1 MLELLLCSS
10 LTILPD
16 FLFRRFVQGKRIGR
30 EITLFSL
37 WYELRWGITACVLLT
52 LSLITLIF
60 YFHPA
65 TNSAVSFF
73 RTVPVLPETIGRVE
87 EVYVGLREEVQAGT
101 PLFRLDSSEQ
111 QAAVES
117 ARRRIIEVDA
127 ALDVARTELQ
137 VAGGRIAEA
146 QGAYD
151 QALDEYETRAALFER
166 NPDTVSERDVEKAR
180 TLVGARKGA
189 LDAATASRSST
200 EEEIDKLLPA
210 QKASAQAELEE
221 AAVELAKTT
230 VYAGVTGRLEQFT
243 LRAGDIVNPLMRPA
257 GILIPSEAG
266 RVGLQAGFNQIE
278 AQVIRRGM
286 IGEAACSSVPFRIIP
301 LVVTEVQSV
310 IAAGQLR
317 PTDQLVDPTQV
328 PRAGAITAYLEPL
341 FEDGITALPP
351 GSSCAVNVYT
361 SNHAKL
367 QSPDVGTFDGIAL
380 HMIDAVG
387 VVHAAILR
395 LQAILLPVRTL
406 VLSGGH

>member
-1 MLELLLCSS
+1 MLEFLLCSS

-16 FLFRRFVQGKRIGR
+16 FLFRRFAQGKRIGR
-30 EITLFSL
+30 EITLFSV

-65 TNSAVSFF
+65 TNSAISYF
-73 RTVPVLPETIGRVE
+73 RTVPVLPETIGRVA
-87 EVYVGLREEVQAGT
+87 EVYVGLREEVEAGT
-101 PLFRLDSSEQ
+101 PLFKIDSSEQ
-111 QAAVES
+111 RAALES

-137 VAGGRIAEA
+137 VADGRIAEA

-151 QALDEYETRAALFER
+151 QALEEYTVRAHLFAR
-166 NPDTVSERDVEKAR
+166 NPDAVPERDVEKAK
-180 TLVGARKGA
+180 TLVDARKGA
-189 LDAATASRSST
+189 LDAAIATKSST
-200 EEEIDKLLPA
+200 ETEVSTLLPA
-210 QKASAQAELEE
+210 QRASAQAELEE
-221 AAVELAKTT
+221 AAVDLAKTT
-230 VYAGVTGRLEQFT
+230 IYADVTGRLEQFT
-243 LRAGDIVNPLMRPA
+243 LRPGDLVNPMMRPA
-257 GILIPSEAG
+257 GILVPREAG
-266 RVGLQAGFNQIE
+266 RIGLQAGFGQIE
-278 AQVIRRGM
+278 AQVIRPGM
-286 IGEAACSSVPFRIIP
+286 IGEAACMSVPFKIIP

-328 PRAGAITAYLEPL
+328 PRPGALTAYLEPL
-341 FEDGITALPP
+341 FEDGINALHP

-361 SNHAKL
+361 NNHEKL
-367 QSPDVGTFDGIAL
+367 QSPDLGTLDRIAL
-380 HMIDAVG
+380 HTIDTVG
-387 VVHAAILR
+387 LVHAMILR

>member
-1 MLELLLCSS
+1 MLEFLLCSS

-16 FLFRRFVQGKRIGR
+16 FLFRRFAQGKRIGR
-30 EITLFSL
+30 EITLFSV
-37 WYELRWGITACVLLT
+37 WYELRWGITACMLLT
-52 LSLITLIF
+52 LTLITVIF

-65 TNSAVSFF
+65 TNSALSFF
-73 RTVPVLPETIGRVE
+73 RTVPVLPETAGRVA
-87 EVYVGLREEVQAGT
+87 EVFVGLREEVEAGT

-111 QAAVES
+111 QAAAES
-117 ARRRIIEVDA
+117 ARRRIVEVDA
-127 ALDVARTELQ
+127 ALEVARIGLQ
-137 VAGGRIAEA
+137 VAEGRIAEA

-151 QALDEYETRAALFER
+151 QALEEYETRARLFER
-166 NPDTVSERDVEKAR
+166 NPDAVSTRDVEKAE
-180 TLVGARKGA
+180 TLVEARKGA
-189 LDAATASRSST
+189 LDAAIASRSST
-200 EEEIDKLLPA
+200 EAEVNTLLPA

-221 AAVELAKTT
+221 AAVELAKMT

-243 LRAGDIVNPLMRPA
+243 LRPGDLVNPFMRPA
-257 GILIPSEAG
+257 GILIPREAG
-266 RVGLQAGFNQIE
+266 RIALQAGFGQIE

-286 IGEAACSSVPFRIIP
+286 IGEAACISVPFRIIP

-317 PTDQLVDPTQV
+317 PTDQLVDPMQATR
-328 PRAGAITAYLEPL
+328 PGAITAYLEPL
-341 FEDGITALPP
+341 FQGGLTALPP
-351 GSSCAVNVYT
+351 GSSCIVNVYT
-361 SNHAKL
+361 SNHDKL
-367 QSPDVGTFDGIAL
+367 ESPDVGTLEGIVL

>member
-1 MLELLLCSS
+1 MLEFLLCSS

-16 FLFRRFVQGKRIGR
+16 FLFRRFVQDKRVGR
-30 EITLFSL
+30 EITLYSM

-52 LSLITLIF
+52 LTLITVIF

-73 RTVPVLPETIGRVE
+73 RTVPVLPETVGRVA
-87 EVYVGLREEVQAGT
+87 EVFVGLREEVEAGT

-111 QAAVES
+111 QAAAES
-117 ARRRIIEVDA
+117 ARRRIIEAEA
-127 ALDVARTELQ
+127 ALEVARVGLQ

-151 QALDEYETRAALFER
+151 QALDEYETRAELFER
-166 NPDTVSERDVEKAR
+166 NPDTVSEREIEKAR
-180 TLVGARKGA
+180 TLVNARKGA
-189 LDAATASRSST
+189 LDAAIASKSST
-200 EEEIDKLLPA
+200 EEEINKLLPA
-210 QKASAQAELEE
+210 QKASAQAALEE
-221 AAVELAKTT
+221 ALVELAKTT

-243 LRAGDIVNPLMRPA
+243 LRPGDLVNPVMRPA
-257 GILIPSEAG
+257 GILIPTEAG
-266 RVGLQAGFNQIE
+266 RIGLQAGFGQIE

-286 IGEAACSSVPFRIIP
+286 IAEAACTSVPFRIIP

-317 PTDQLVDPTQV
+317 PTDQLVDPMQV
-328 PRAGAITAYLEPL
+328 SRPGAITAYLEPL
-341 FEDGITALPP
+341 FQGGLAALPP
-351 GSSCAVNVYT
+351 GSSCIVNAYT
-361 SNHAKL
+361 SNHDKL
-367 QSPDVGTFDGIAL
+367 ESADLGTLDRTAL

-395 LQAILLPVRTL
+395 LQAILLPVQTL

>member
-1 MLELLLCSS
+1 MLEFLLCSL

-16 FLFRRFVQGKRIGR
+16 FLYRRYAQGKRIGR

-52 LSLITLIF
+52 LTLITVIF

-73 RTVPVLPETIGRVE
+73 RTVPVLPETVGRVA
-87 EVYVGLREEVQAGT
+87 EVFVGLREEVQAGT
-101 PLFRLDSSEQ
+101 PLFRLDSSKQ

-117 ARRRIIEVDA
+117 ARRRIAEVEA
-127 ALDVARTELQ
+127 ALAVTRANLQ
-137 VAGGRIAEA
+137 VAEGRIVEA
-146 QGAYD
+146 QGAYN
-151 QALDEYETRAALFER
+151 QALDEYETRATLFER
-166 NPDTVSERDVEKAR
+166 NTVAEREVERAQ
-180 TLVGARKGA
+180 TLVNARKGA
-189 LDAATASRSST
+189 LDAAVASKSST
-200 EEEIDKLLPA
+200 EEEINTLLPA
-210 QKASAQAELEE
+210 QKASAQAALEE
-221 AAVELAKTT
+221 ALVELAKTT

-243 LRAGDIVNPLMRPA
+243 LRPGDIVNPLMRPA

-266 RVGLQAGFNQIE
+266 RIGLQAGFNQIE
-278 AQVIRRGM
+278 AQVIRGGM
-286 IGEAACSSVPFRIIP
+286 VAEAACTSVPFRIIP

-317 PTDQLVDPTQV
+317 PTDQLVDPMQA
-328 PRAGAITAYLEPL
+328 PRPGAITAYLEPL
-341 FEDGITALPP
+341 FQGGLEALPP
-351 GSSCAVNVYT
+351 GSSCIVNAYT
-361 SNHAKL
+361 SNHDKL
-367 QSPDVGTFDGIAL
+367 ESADLGTLDRIVL

>member
-1 MLELLLCSS
+1 MLEFLLCSS

-16 FLFRRFVQGKRIGR
+16 FLFRRFAQGKRIGR
-30 EITLFSL
+30 EITLFSV
-37 WYELRWGITACVLLT
+37 WYELRWGIIACVLLT
-52 LSLITLIF
+52 LSLITVIF

-65 TNSAVSFF
+65 TNSALSFF
-73 RTVPVLPETIGRVE
+73 RTVPVLPESGGRVA
-87 EVYVGLREEVQAGT
+87 EVFVGLREEVEAGT
-101 PLFRLDSSEQ
+101 PLFRLDSTEQ

-127 ALDVARTELQ
+127 ALDVARIGLQ
-137 VAGGRIAEA
+137 VAEGRIAEA
-146 QGAYD
+146 RGAYD
-151 QALDEYETRAALFER
+151 QALEEYETRARLFER
-166 NPDTVSERDVEKAR
+166 NPDAIPERDVEQAR
-180 TLVGARKGA
+180 ILVDARKGA
-189 LDAATASRSST
+189 LDAAIASRSST
-200 EEEIDKLLPA
+200 EAEVNTLLPA

-221 AAVELAKTT
+221 AATELAKTT

-243 LRAGDIVNPLMRPA
+243 LRPGDVVTPIMRPA

-266 RVGLQAGFNQIE
+266 RIGLQAGFNQIE

-286 IGEAACSSVPFRIIP
+286 IAEAACTSVPFRIIP

-317 PTDQLVDPTQV
+317 PTDQLVDPMQV
-328 PRAGAITAYLEPL
+328 RRPGAITAYLEPL
-341 FEDGITALPP
+341 FQGGFDPLPP
-351 GSSCAVNVYT
+351 GSSCIVNAYT
-361 SNHAKL
+361 SNHDKL
-367 QSPDVGTFDGIAL
+367 VSADLGTLDRIGL

>member
-1 MLELLLCSS
+1 VLEFFLCSM
-10 LTILPD
+10 LTIVPD
-16 FLFRRFVQGKRIGR
+16 FLYRRYAQGKRIGR
-30 EITLFSL
+30 EITLFSM

-52 LSLITLIF
+52 LTLITVIF

-73 RTVPVLPETIGRVE
+73 RTVPVMTETVGRVA
-87 EVYVGLREEVQAGT
+87 EVFVGLREEVEAGT

-117 ARRRIIEVDA
+117 ARRRIMEVDA
-127 ALDVARTELQ
+127 ALDVARIGLQ
-137 VAGGRIAEA
+137 VAAGRIAEA

-151 QALDEYETRAALFER
+151 QALDEYETRAELFER
-166 NPDTVSERDVEKAR
+166 NPDTVSEREVEKAR
-180 TLVGARKGA
+180 TLVAARKGA
-189 LDAATASRSST
+189 LDAAVASRAST
-200 EEEIDKLLPA
+200 EEEVNTLLPA
-210 QKASAQAELEE
+210 QKASAQAALEE

-230 VYAGVTGRLEQFT
+230 VYAAVTGRLEQFT
-243 LRAGDIVNPLMRPA
+243 LRPGDLVNPIMRPA

-266 RVGLQAGFNQIE
+266 RIGLQAGFNQIE

-317 PTDQLVDPTQV
+317 PTDQLVDPMQV

-341 FEDGITALPP
+341 FEDGISALPP

-361 SNHAKL
+361 SNHTKL
-367 QSPDVGTFDGIAL
+367 ESADVGTLERIAL

>member
-52 LSLITLIF
+52 LSLITVIF
-60 YFHPA
+60 YFHP
-65 TNSAVSFF
+65 TTDSAISFF
-73 RTVPVLPETIGRVE
+73 RTVPVLPETAGRVA
-87 EVYVGLREEVQAGT
+87 EVFVGLREEVEAGT

-111 QAAVES
+111 EAAAET
-117 ARRRIIEVDA
+117 ARRRIVEVDA
-127 ALDVARTELQ
+127 ALDVARIGLH
-137 VAGGRIAEA
+137 VAEGRIAEA

-151 QALDEYETRAALFER
+151 QALEESDTRARLYKR
-166 NPDTVSERDVEKAR
+166 NPDAVSKRDVEKAQ
-180 TLVGARKGA
+180 TLVEARKGA
-189 LDAATASRSST
+189 LDAAIGSRSST
-200 EEEIDKLLPA
+200 EVEINTLLPA

-221 AAVELAKTT
+221 AAVQLEKTT
-230 VYAGVTGRLEQFT
+230 IRAGVTGRLEQFT
-243 LRAGDIVNPLMRPA
+243 LRAGDLVNPFMRPA
-257 GILIPSEAG
+257 GILIPREAG
-266 RVGLQAGFNQIE
+266 RVALQAGFGQIE

-286 IGEAACSSVPFRIIP
+286 IGEAACISVPFKIIP

-317 PTDQLVDPTQV
+317 PSDQLADPVQV
-328 PRAGAITAYLEPL
+328 SRPGAITAFLEPL
-341 FEDGITALPP
+341 FQGGLTALPP
-351 GSSCAVNVYT
+351 GSSCIVNVYT
-361 SNHAKL
+361 SNHDKL
-367 QSPDVGTFDGIAL
+367 ELPDVGSLERIVL

-395 LQAILLPVRTL
+395 LQAIMLPVRTL

>member
-1 MLELLLCSS
+1 MLEFLLCSS

-16 FLFRRFVQGKRIGR
+16 FLFRRFVQDKRVGR
-30 EITLFSL
+30 EITLFSM

-52 LSLITLIF
+52 LTLITVIF

-65 TNSAVSFF
+65 TNSALSFF
-73 RTVPVLPETIGRVE
+73 RTVPVLPETVGRVA
-87 EVYVGLREEVQAGT
+87 EVFVGLRDEVEAGT

-127 ALDVARTELQ
+127 ALEVARTELQ
-137 VAGGRIAEA
+137 VADGRIAEA

-166 NPDTVSERDVEKAR
+166 NPDTVSEREVERAR
-180 TLVGARKGA
+180 TLVNARKGA
-189 LDAATASRSST
+189 LDAAIASKSST
-200 EEEIDKLLPA
+200 EAEVSTLLPA

-221 AAVELAKTT
+221 ALVELAKTT

-243 LRAGDIVNPLMRPA
+243 LRPGDLVNPLMRPA
-257 GILIPSEAG
+257 GILIPTEAG
-266 RVGLQAGFNQIE
+266 RIGLQAGFGQIE
-278 AQVIRRGM
+278 AQVIRQGM
-286 IGEAACSSVPFRIIP
+286 IAEAACTSVPFRIIP

-317 PTDQLVDPTQV
+317 PTDQLVDPMQV
-328 PRAGAITAYLEPL
+328 SRPGAITAYLEPL
-341 FEDGITALPP
+341 FQGGLATLPP
-351 GSSCAVNVYT
+351 GSSCIVNAYT
-361 SNHAKL
+361 SNHDKL
-367 QSPDVGTFDGIAL
+367 ESADLGTLDRIAL

-387 VVHAAILR
+387 VVHAALLR

>member
-1 MLELLLCSS
+1 MLEFLLCSS

-52 LSLITLIF
+52 LSLITVIF

-73 RTVPVLPETIGRVE
+73 RTVPVLPETVGRVE

-127 ALDVARTELQ
+127 ALDVARIGLQ
-137 VAGGRIAEA
+137 VAEGRIAEA
-146 QGAYD
+146 RGAYD
-151 QALDEYETRAALFER
+151 QALDEYETRAELFER

-180 TLVGARKGA
+180 TLVDARKGA
-189 LDAATASRSST
+189 LDAAIATRSST
-200 EEEIDKLLPA
+200 EAEVNTLLPA

-221 AAVELAKTT
+221 AAAELAKTT

-243 LRAGDIVNPLMRPA
+243 LRPGDLVNPIMRPA

-266 RVGLQAGFNQIE
+266 RIGLQAGFNQIE
-278 AQVIRRGM
+278 AQVVRRGM
-286 IGEAACSSVPFRIIP
+286 IGEAACSSVPFKIIP

-317 PTDQLVDPTQV
+317 PTDQLIDPMQV
-328 PRAGAITAYLEPL
+328 PRGGAITAYLEPL
-341 FEDGITALPP
+341 FEDGISALPP

-367 QSPDVGTFDGIAL
+367 ESPDLGTLERIAL